1 MKYFQL
7 FSVFVV
13 MSDEQSHPSRIDRA
27 KSLSGTNPLTTS
39 HPRLSNHAIG
49 PRIFAIVTTISISVS
64 SPESSISSSKS
75 GLSSTMPG
83 GPDEWLQIVRGC
95 QYLPETDLKRLCE
108 LVKELLME
116 ESNIQPVN
124 TPVTICGDVHGQ
136 FYDLLELFRIG
147 GDLPDT
153 NYVFM
158 VCFCWVGRLMVG

>member
-1 MKYFQL
+1 
-7 FSVFVV
+7 
-13 MSDEQSHPSRIDRA
+13 
-27 KSLSGTNPLTTS
+27 
-39 HPRLSNHAIG
+39 
-49 PRIFAIVTTISISVS
+49 
-64 SPESSISSSKS
+64 
-75 GLSSTMPG
+75 MPG
-83 GPDEWLQIVRGC
+83 GPDEWLAIVRGC

-124 TPVTICGDVHGQ
+124 TPVTVCGDVHGQ

-158 VCFCWVGRLMVG
+158 VTLSIGHADAGGFCG